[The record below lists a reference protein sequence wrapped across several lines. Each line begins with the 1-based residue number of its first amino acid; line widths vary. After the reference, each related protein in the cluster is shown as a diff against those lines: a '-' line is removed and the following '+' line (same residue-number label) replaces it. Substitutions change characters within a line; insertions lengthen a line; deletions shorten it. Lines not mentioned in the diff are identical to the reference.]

1 MKQTYFDVTTVS
13 RPIAC
18 EVEVPGSKSITNRAL
33 LLSALSAGETVLKGA
48 LFSEDA
54 RCFLDSLRTLGYQIR
69 ISEADRTVT
78 VQGAGSSIPVK
89 SAEIY
94 VGSAGTA
101 ARFLTAMLGLSDG
114 IYTIQASE
122 QMKKRPMKDLFAA
135 LEQLG
140 AEFDYLE
147 LPYHLPVRVKGRRAE
162 AGTRSDGN
170 AQNALAAEEPMGE
183 LVSEDYQP
191 EVHDQAENCAVCP
204 NREACQAGRA
214 RGEENGFSG
223 QANTEDKGQTGQLY
237 TEEDTPADAYAGTL
251 YAPEGSRRTARQKA
265 APAKIWTG
273 PLEVQLDISASTQYL
288 SALLLVSPLIP
299 EGLMIRIT
307 SEKKAGAYVS
317 ITRQMMEQFGM
328 RSMYIDGCYFTPEA
342 QTCSG
347 PAVYQIEPDVSA
359 ACYFYAGAAITGSSI
374 LVKRIHPDMMQGD
387 VRFLDVLR
395 QMGCGYEE
403 TKDGVRITGGRQQVP
418 CLKGIRLN
426 MNDFSD
432 QALTLAAIAPYADSP
447 VEISGIGHIRRQES
461 DRIHAMSSN
470 LEAAGIRCEERPDG
484 ILIHPGQPQS
494 CEIETYEDHRVAM
507 AFSLLGLRTEGIR
520 ILNPECCAKTFPEYF
535 EVFARVFGG
544 KDS

>member
-1 MKQTYFDVTTVS
+1 MKQTYFDVTAVS

-33 LLSALSAGETVLKGA
+33 LLSALSTGKTVLKGA

-54 RCFLDSLRTLGYQIR
+54 RCFLDSLKRLGYQIR
-69 ISEADRTVT
+69 VSEADREVT
-78 VQGAGSSIPVK
+78 VEGAGSSIPAK
-89 SAEIY
+89 SGEIY

-140 AEFDYLE
+140 AAFDYLE
-147 LPYHLPVRVKGRRAE
+147 TPYHLPVRVTGRRAE
-162 AGTRSDGN
+162 ARAFAAPD
-170 AQNALAAEEPMGE
+170 AQKAAAAAESPIGE

-191 EVHDQAENCAVCP
+191 EIHDQAENCAVCP
-204 NREACQAGRA
+204 NRETCQAGRT
-214 RGEENGFSG
+214 RGS
-223 QANTEDKGQTGQLY
+223 
-237 TEEDTPADAYAGTL
+237 AG
-251 YAPEGSRRTARQKA
+251 QKA
-265 APAKIWTG
+265 APAQIWSG
-273 PLEVQLDISASTQYL
+273 PLETQLDISTSTQYL
-288 SALLLVSPLIP
+288 SALLLTSPLIP

-307 SEKKAGAYVS
+307 SEKKAGSYVAV
-317 ITRQMMEQFGM
+317 TRQMMEQFGM
-328 RSMYIDGCYFTPEA
+328 RSMYIDGCYYTPEG
-342 QTCSG
+342 QNCGG
-347 PAVYQIEPDVSA
+347 PAEYRIEPDVSA

-374 LVKRIHPDMMQGD
+374 LVKHIHPDMMQGD
-387 VRFLDVLR
+387 VRFLNVLQ
-395 QMGCGYEE
+395 QMGCRYED
-403 TKDGVRITGGRQQVP
+403 TGAGVRLTGAGPQLP

-461 DRIHAMSSN
+461 DRIHAMRSN
-470 LEAAGIRCEERPDG
+470 LEAAGIRCQERPDG
-484 ILIHPGQPQS
+484 ILIEPGQPQP

-507 AFSLLGLRTEGIR
+507 AFSLLGLRAEGIR
-520 ILNPECCAKTFPEYF
+520 ILNPECCGKTFPEYF
-535 EVFARVFGG
+535 EVFARVFGE